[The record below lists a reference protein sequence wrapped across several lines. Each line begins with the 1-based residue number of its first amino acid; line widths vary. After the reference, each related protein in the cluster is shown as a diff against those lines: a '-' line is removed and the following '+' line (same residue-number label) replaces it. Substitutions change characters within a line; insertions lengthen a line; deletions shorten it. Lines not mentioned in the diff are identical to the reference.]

1 MKPVEIKWAQV
12 RPSEPPPPSPLRVHI
27 QYDVVLFRRSQKL
40 SEALNFFPQLD
51 RSGKKEEKKGKE
63 EEKRGGGEGER
74 EGGEG
79 GLGVSE
85 SHFDLQNPSK
95 IR

>member
-1 MKPVEIKWAQV
+1 MIGWVQ
-12 RPSEPPPPSPLRVHI
+12 
-27 QYDVVLFRRSQKL
+27 
-40 SEALNFFPQLD
+40 NFFPQLD

-79 GLGVSE
+79 VWGYL
-85 SHFDLQNPSK
+85 NPTFFFK
-95 IR
+95 IRQKFAKLRQIEIYCCCVDGKW